1 MMPTALPAFSPMPMR
16 PAATWATSSP
26 KVRAETSCQLPD
38 RGDLRATSG
47 LSPLRAMRSASSHGT
62 DQCAS
67 GWKGISVPETPL
79 AMWPG
84 YLGDLVLL
92 LWDEGARE
100 LTCSLCQAG

>member
-1 MMPTALPAFSPMPMR
+1 MMPTAVPASSPMPMR

-26 KVRAETSCQLPD
+26 KARAETSCQSPD

-47 LSPLRAMRSASSHGT
+47 RSPLRAMRSASSHGT

-67 GWKGISVPETPL
+67 GWKGMSVPETPP

-84 YLGDLVLL
+84 
-92 LWDEGARE
+92 
-100 LTCSLCQAG
+100 

>member
-26 KVRAETSCQLPD
+26 KVRAETSCQPPD

-67 GWKGISVPETPL
+67 GWKGISVPETPP

-84 YLGDLVLL
+84 
-92 LWDEGARE
+92 
-100 LTCSLCQAG
+100 